1 MQAWGRQLRHAKRI
15 PVIVPIRQKA
25 SAQTKR
31 LVGLAATAAAM
42 IGVAAHH
49 QYTSNVNESRIEELE
64 TKISALQAP
73 VQAHASDKKRLNKI
87 ETDLNSA
94 KESLAN
100 LEKEVLIYQGEV
112 GISRSRM
119 AALLRTLSEQRPQ
132 NLFLSGVTAD
142 SNEIRIV
149 GRSMDSESIIEFAR
163 AMAVKLQ
170 SLNLSIRVPRREA
183 LLVTADGGPYEFEYI
198 VTDGA

>member
-1 MQAWGRQLRHAKRI
+1 
-15 PVIVPIRQKA
+15 
-25 SAQTKR
+25 
-31 LVGLAATAAAM
+31 M